1 MSALFYAINPDE
13 RKLLDSS
20 YIGNIAASNAVWVM
34 KFGTRR
40 KKGNIKKIPSLRNI
54 TPITKKDTLLKED
67 TSKDSDEDDV
77 DM

>member
-1 MSALFYAINPDE
+1 
-13 RKLLDSS
+13 
-20 YIGNIAASNAVWVM
+20 M